1 MEEQELLQRARGGD
15 QAAFGLLME
24 QYERQVYRQA
34 LGLVGHP
41 EDAADVT
48 QEVFL
53 KVWRGLPAFQGGS
66 SFSTWLYRLT
76 GNAAIY
82 LLRR

>member
-34 LGLVGHP
+34 LGLVDGGDNGAFGADTP
-41 EDAADVT
+41 ATRVQAA
-48 QEVFL
+48 
-53 KVWRGLPAFQGGS
+53 A
-66 SFSTWLYRLT
+66 
-76 GNAAIY
+76 
-82 LLRR
+82 LLWKYMSK

>member
-53 KVWRGLPAFQGGS
+53 KV
-66 SFSTWLYRLT
+66 
-76 GNAAIY
+76 
-82 LLRR
+82 